1 MVLAPQGGATSS
13 TAPVQVSVAVPL
25 APSVVTGLP
34 PWLQTVDVVVPPGNG
49 TVFVTAT
56 LITLLSGSRFD
67 TVNVHTIAAP
77 GDANVGHVLE
87 IANPVVTWIPLVR
100 GAFRSVRTVRVCPV
114 PSVAILEQGITR
126 LAAPKAPVKSVPPSP
141 RAPPVTKAS
150 RPVGLPTESGAGPL
164 PPSSRRLRRFAP
176 LWLSGPPSMGVIRRA
191 L

>member
-13 TAPVQVSVAVPL
+13 TLPVQVSVAVPL

-34 PWLQTVDVVVPPGNG
+34 PWLQTWDVVVPPGNG

-56 LITLLSGSRFD
+56 LITRFPGSRFE
-67 TVNVHTIAAP
+67 TLNVHTIAAP
-77 GDANVGHVLE
+77 GDAIVGHVLE

-114 PSVAILEQGITR
+114 PSVAILEHGVTR

-141 RAPPVTKAS
+141 RAPTVTKAS
-150 RPVGLPTESGAGPL
+150 APVGRPTESMPRPAA
-164 PPSSRRLRRFAP
+164 PSSALLRRLAP
-176 LWLSGPPSMGVIRRA
+176 WLGPSTGRIPSA

>member
-1 MVLAPQGGATSS
+1 MVDEPQRGRTSF
-13 TAPVQVSVAVPL
+13 TVPVQLSVAVPFG
-25 APSVVTGLP
+25 PRDVTVLT
-34 PWLQTVDVVVPPGNG
+34 PWLHGVEVVVPPGSG

-56 LITLLSGSRFD
+56 LITLLSGFRFE
-67 TVNVHTIAAP
+67 TLNVHTIAAP

-114 PSVAILEQGITR
+114 PSVAILEHGVTR

-150 RPVGLPTESGAGPL
+150 APVGCPTESMPRPAA
-164 PPSSRRLRRFAP
+164 PSSALLRRPAP
-176 LWLSGPPSMGVIRRA
+176 WLGPSTGRIPSA